1 MIHMI
6 QELFGRTLRDAGD
19 HVTSLPKAEQ
29 DLNVADVC
37 ESARGPDADRH
48 VKRLI
53 QLELERPLF
62 GAYSQKLR
70 SSRHSM
76 ARG

>member
-6 QELFGRTLRDAGD
+6 QELFGQTLRDAGD

-37 ESARGPDADRH
+37 AHR
-48 VKRLI
+48 
-53 QLELERPLF
+53 
-62 GAYSQKLR
+62 
-70 SSRHSM
+70 SM
-76 ARG
+76 ATWVSG